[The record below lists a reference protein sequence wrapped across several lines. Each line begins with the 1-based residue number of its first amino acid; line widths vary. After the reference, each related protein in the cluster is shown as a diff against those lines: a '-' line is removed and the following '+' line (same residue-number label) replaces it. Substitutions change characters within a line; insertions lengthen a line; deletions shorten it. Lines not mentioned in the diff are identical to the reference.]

1 MSVSSGPFLT
11 CFLTILFLTGYLYFI
26 LYYRRSIIYY
36 GIKLIFIGIAFILLR
51 TLLPINFPFT
61 ISIYFE
67 KLLSPLQSIL
77 NLHIRNSPLSVFDIV
92 LVLWLV
98 VSFYKLTKLI
108 FQYIQYPRY
117 LKPFLLKDW
126 NSYPPLKNI
135 LDKNTS
141 PSLQVAIVPVPCS
154 PAITGL
160 HRPILVLPNQPFSKE
175 ELTYIITHEI
185 KHYTNHDLW
194 LKLILNIVTC
204 FHWYNPLIHVLNRK
218 LILAFELSNDE
229 ILVRN
234 YTKEQKLCYA
244 ECILKASKLHNHQ
257 ADKFSTLAFT
267 NTNDSSLA
275 QRIHFIL
282 SDDFKNSL
290 YKKNVTLLLHS
301 FLIGSILFL
310 SLIFVP
316 EHTSIP
322 ESIEQSTM
330 AISPDNAYLL
340 ESSGE
345 YLLYVDGKYI
355 IKFSDIPEDF
365 QNLPVKTQEEN
376 NHENKN

>member
-1 MSVSSGPFLT
+1 M
-11 CFLTILFLTGYLYFI
+11 
-26 LYYRRSIIYY
+26 
-36 GIKLIFIGIAFILLR
+36 
-51 TLLPINFPFT
+51 
-61 ISIYFE
+61 
-67 KLLSPLQSIL
+67 
-77 NLHIRNSPLSVFDIV
+77 
-92 LVLWLV
+92 
-98 VSFYKLTKLI
+98 
-108 FQYIQYPRY
+108 
-117 LKPFLLKDW
+117 
-126 NSYPPLKNI
+126 
-135 LDKNTS
+135 DKNTS

-204 FHWYNPLIHVLNRK
+204 FDWYNPLIHVLNRK

-316 EHTSIP
+316 EHASIP

-330 AISPDNAYLL
+330 AITPDNAYLL

>member
-1 MSVSSGPFLT
+1 MSISFGPFLT

-26 LYYRRSIIYY
+26 LYYRKNIIYY
-36 GIKLIFIGIAFILLR
+36 GIKLIFIGIVLILLR

-61 ISIYFE
+61 VSIYFE
-67 KLLSPLQSIL
+67 KLLYPIQSIL
-77 NLHIRNSPLSVFDIV
+77 NFHIGNSSLSIFHIA

-98 VSFYKLTKLI
+98 GFFYKLTKLI
-108 FQYIQYPRY
+108 IQYIQYPRY

-126 NSYPPLKNI
+126 NSYPLLKSV
-135 LDKNTS
+135 LEKNAP
-141 PSLQVAIVPVPCS
+141 PSLRIAIVPVPCS

-160 HRPILVLPNQPFSKE
+160 HRPILVLPNQTFSEK
-175 ELTYIITHEI
+175 ELTYIVAHEI

-194 LKLILNIVTC
+194 LRLILNIVTC
-204 FHWYNPLIHVLNRK
+204 FHWYNPFVYVLNRK
-218 LILAFELSNDE
+218 LTLAFELSNDE
-229 ILVRN
+229 ILTRN

-257 ADKFSTLAFT
+257 AANFSALAFT
-267 NTNDSSLA
+267 NTNDSALA

-282 SDDFKNSL
+282 SDDSKNNL
-290 YKKNVTLLLHS
+290 RRKNITLLLHS

-310 SLIFVP
+310 SLILTP
-316 EHTSIP
+316 EHASIP

-330 AISPDNAYLL
+330 TISPDNAYLL

-345 YLLYVDGKYI
+345 YLLYVDGEYI
-355 IKFSDIPEDF
+355 IKFPSIPNDF
-365 QNLPVKTQEEN
+365 KNLPVKTQEDN